1 MDNEEIKSVALCS
14 SIFYSFQQKKKK
26 KMVIKHKNES
36 QMTND
41 ESLT

>member
-14 SIFYSFQQKKKK
+14 SIFYSFQKKKK
-26 KMVIKHKNES
+26 KVTKHKNES

>member
-1 MDNEEIKSVALCS
+1 MDNEDIKSVALCS
-14 SIFYSFQQKKKK
+14 SIFYSFQKKKK
-26 KMVIKHKNES
+26 KMVIKHKNEL